1 MNRMML
7 MMGCIF
13 IGLVGCKP
21 AEQVVIEKSA
31 EVIASTEPDCSM
43 TFGIDAWE
51 PYQYMTV
58 DNKATGL
65 DVEIASAVLD
75 NMGCTLLVEQGSWTE
90 LLQKL
95 KAGEIDAVLGA
106 SKTADRLS
114 FAFFSDAY
122 RKERFQ
128 LYVRKDN
135 INYPYSN
142 ISTFLDDGHKLG
154 IVNQYYYGDEID
166 ALYGNEK
173 YKPLFVG
180 AIISELNIA
189 RLLDEEI
196 DGLLEDS
203 FVGASIMRRKGL
215 DKYIKPHTISLD
227 STDVFVMFSQ
237 KSVSAEQ
244 VAEFNDGL
252 IQLKENGTYNKIIN
266 KYSN

>member
-1 MNRMML
+1 MNRIML

-13 IGLVGCKP
+13 LGLVACKP

-31 EVIASTEPDCSM
+31 EVIASTEPDCTM

-58 DNKATGL
+58 DNKPTGL
-65 DVEIASAVLD
+65 DVELASAVLKS
-75 NMGCTLLVEQGSWTE
+75 MGCKLSVEQGSWTE
-90 LLQKL
+90 LLLKL

-106 SKTADRLS
+106 SKTKDRLS
-114 FAFFSDAY
+114 FAYFSDGY

-135 INYPYSN
+135 INYPYES
-142 ISTFLDDGHKLG
+142 ISSFLDDGHKLG

-166 ALYGNEK
+166 ALYGNDK
-173 YKPLFVG
+173 YHPLFVG

-215 DKYIKPHTISLD
+215 DKYIKPHNISLE

-237 KSVSAEQ
+237 QSVTEQQ

-252 IQLKENGTYNKIIN
+252 IQLKENGQYNKIIN
-266 KYSN
+266 KYSH